1 MASLPRMLYGLAR
14 ENLVPKIFAKINAK
28 TRTPIYGIFV
38 TTIMIFVTV
47 CYITLNG
54 AKTEVVQGL
63 INVAS
68 ITWLISYA
76 IAMLDVLVLRKKYPT
91 FPRLWKAPMA
101 KITMPIGLIGVV
113 LAIYTLKD
121 ALLHAIICMG
131 IVSLYCIIWGKI
143 KGVDMKE
150 VPHIKATVLDIRERA
165 EYLELWDEEVDRWCK
180 ENE

>member
-1 MASLPRMLYGLAR
+1 
-14 ENLVPKIFAKINAK
+14 
-28 TRTPIYGIFV
+28 
-38 TTIMIFVTV
+38 MIFVTV